1 MKFNHRYFATCT
13 SILAIAVSAF
23 SMVSLGGCEND
34 AKVASYNLSQAADNF
49 QINRR
54 IVFLNTNTDTYAFEV
69 EGLCSI
75 DKGESIE
82 REITVTCKTGPNEY
96 KKHFL
101 AISQDLTFFA
111 EQLDPAPANTY
122 HYKVTF
128 KPSLILPTVEI
139 R

>member
-1 MKFNHRYFATCT
+1 MKRLL
-13 SILAIAVSAF
+13 LAALIPLTMLLTAC
-23 SMVSLGGCEND
+23 GPND
-34 AKVASYNLSQAADNF
+34 AQVASANLSQAADNF

-54 IVFLNTNTDTYAFEV
+54 IVFYNTYNDVYTLEI

-75 DKGESIE
+75 DKGDSVD
-82 REITVTCKTGPNEY
+82 REITVTCKVGPDQF

-101 AISQDLTFFA
+101 GMTDGLTFFA
-111 EQLDPAPANTY
+111 EQLDPAPASVY

-128 KPSLILPTVEI
+128 KPTAFISSVDV

>member
-1 MKFNHRYFATCT
+1 MKKIF
-13 SILAIAVSAF
+13 LAAFVALSAF
-23 SMVSLGGCEND
+23 GMSGCNEND
-34 AKVASYNLSQAADNF
+34 AKVASANLSQAADNF

-54 IVFLNTNTDTYAFEV
+54 IVFYNTNTDTYVLEV

-75 DKGESIE
+75 GKGDSIE
-82 REITVTCKTGPNEY
+82 REITITCKTGKDEY

-101 AISQDLTFFA
+101 AASNDLTFFA
-111 EQLDPAPANTY
+111 EQLAPASVDVY

-128 KPSLILPTVEI
+128 KPSTILPSLDV

>member
-1 MKFNHRYFATCT
+1 LKRLL
-13 SILAIAVSAF
+13 LAALIPLTLA
-23 SMVSLGGCEND
+23 LTGCPND
-34 AKVASYNLSQAADNF
+34 AQVASANISQAADNF

-54 IVFLNTNTDTYAFEV
+54 IVFYNTYNDVYALEI

-75 DKGESIE
+75 DKGDSVE
-82 REITVTCKTGPNEY
+82 REITVTCKTGPDQY

-101 AISQDLTFFA
+101 TLGDGLAFFA
-111 EQLDPAPANTY
+111 EQLDPAPANVY

-128 KPSLILPTVEI
+128 KPSVILPTIDV